1 MYQQAA
7 DIEAYSILHSSAPS
21 SLLQKIE
28 RETYLR
34 TLQPNMISGC
44 IQGQFLAWFISAMD
58 AKKVLEIGTFTG
70 YTTVSIAEKLQSAA
84 SITTIEI
91 NPESHWLANQFFE
104 EFSEPQKI
112 NSILG
117 NAMDHIESMDETW
130 DFILIDAA
138 KKDNDYYY
146 EKLLPK
152 LRSGGIIAVDNVLWK
167 GKILENLDD
176 KRTQLIDRFNKKVA
190 SDDRVESLM
199 IPLRDGLTL
208 LRKR

>member
-44 IQGQFLAWFISAMD
+44 VQGQFLAWFISAMD

-84 SITTIEI
+84 IITTIEI
-91 NPESHWLANQFFE
+91 NPESHWLANQ

>member
-34 TLQPNMISGC
+34 TLQPNMISGYV
-44 IQGQFLAWFISAMD
+44 QGQFLAWFISAMD

-70 YTTVSIAEKLQSAA
+70 YTTVSIAEKLQSA
-84 SITTIEI
+84 SIITTIEI
-91 NPESHWLANQFFE
+91 NPESHWLANQFFA

-117 NAMDHIESMDETW
+117 NAMDHIESINETW

-167 GKILENLDD
+167 GKILENLND

-190 SDDRVESLM
+190 IDLRVDSLM

-208 LRKR
+208 LRKK